1 MIMANAISSQNKIVL
16 VGNPFSPT
24 GRGGTVLSFLRSLRA
39 VSMPVRLCD
48 AYSRNTI
55 RNIDPSVENELQGIL
70 LPLPGNQINIY
81 HLNGDEVDIAQAT
94 LKHKLPNGAYNIIY
108 PFWELSNYPQPWQ
121 EKLEL
126 FDEIWAPS
134 LFIQQTL
141 KKTLTKPIYHMPLPV
156 QVELTSFLGRKY
168 FGIPES
174 AYLFLF
180 SFDFR
185 SYLDRKNPGALLNI
199 FDKVCKAR
207 PGADI
212 RIVIK
217 IHGTQV
223 SARSNFDYM
232 NFVKL
237 IRQSGFRDQ
246 IILIDRVYNDNEIK
260 NLIRC
265 CDCFVSLHRSEGFG
279 LGMAEAMYL
288 GKPVIAT
295 GYSGNMDFMTRDN
308 SCLVDYELI
317 PVKEGQYPFAEGQVW
332 ADPDVAQAA
341 NFMQKLLD
349 DRDFGREL
357 GMRASQSIRKYFSYL
372 ALGLRYKS
380 SLENVPLVKS
390 ASTI

>member
-1 MIMANAISSQNKIVL
+1 MMMANATSSQNKIVL

-39 VSMPVRLCD
+39 VSMPVKLCD

-55 RNIDPSVENELQGIL
+55 GNIDPSLENELQGIL
-70 LPLPGNQINIY
+70 LPLPGDQINIY
-81 HLNGDEVDIAQAT
+81 HLNGDEVDVAQAT

-199 FDKVCKAR
+199 FEKVCKAR

-332 ADPDVAQAA
+332 ADPDVEQAA

-380 SLENVPLVKS
+380 RLENVPLVKS